1 MKLIL
6 LFIATFSLNSLKA
19 QVELIY
25 VDLST
30 EINREKLYN
39 YLLDEFINDKQ
50 EAKILY
56 LSNDKNPIIIRDIS
70 ELKKY
75 ETALNY
81 LIPNSPNLFFDLETL
96 TNLTFFSKL
105 KSIRYISGEIRNLNE
120 HFIPFINTLR
130 IIYIP
135 ENSEKINLSLNVER
149 PLSEIKLKKINE
161 KFFQKYNFDVE
172 PF

>member
-1 MKLIL
+1 MKIIL
-6 LFIATFSLNSLKA
+6 LLLATLIANSLMA

-25 VDLST
+25 VDLSA
-30 EINREKLYN
+30 EIDREKLYN
-39 YLLDEFINDKQ
+39 YLSNQFINDNQ

-96 TNLTFFSKL
+96 TNTTYLSNL
-105 KSIRYISGEIRNLNE
+105 KSIRYISGEIKNLNE

-130 IIYIP
+130 IIYLP
-135 ENSEKINLSLNVER
+135 ENSEKINLALSLER
-149 PLSEIKLKKINE
+149 PISEIKLKKINE
-161 KFFQKYNFDVE
+161 KFFQKYIFYVE